1 MLEMP
6 ACKSSRVFLVLCAL
20 NLFALIGLWWL
31 ETTLAERQW
40 LVTIIAYVPQH
51 PLGLVTVALLV
62 WALMARDGRG
72 FALNLPALALFAFF
86 FMGVNVPVRAL
97 MAGTPEGLPLR
108 VMTYNVLS
116 GKQGVD
122 QVVNALQAESPDVMC
137 VQEAPRLEVRQRLER
152 AFPKFSSAQEYEL
165 IVLSTFPIR
174 KRVVHR
180 IPVTRRTVLET
191 VLDVNGRAV
200 HVINVHFNT
209 LDIQGLV
216 SPDLTAIERFRLNS
230 RGRWFV
236 TDIVLNIVNN
246 TRDPVIVCGD
256 FNLPPRGALY
266 NALDARLTDAFRVAG
281 WGSGFTYS
289 ATLPV
294 IRIDYVW
301 TTDQWRATRAF
312 VPVASASDHR
322 AFVADLVLKP

>member
-1 MLEMP
+1 
-6 ACKSSRVFLVLCAL
+6 VLSGL
-20 NLFALIGLWWL
+20 NLFVLLALWLL
-31 ETTLAERQW
+31 ETLLAERQW
-40 LVTIIAYVPQH
+40 LVTIISYVPQH
-51 PLGLVTVALLV
+51 PLGLVTVVLLV
-62 WALMARDGRG
+62 WALVARDVRG

-97 MAGTPEGLPLR
+97 MAGKPEGSPLR

-116 GKQGVD
+116 GKLGVD
-122 QVVNALQAESPDVMC
+122 QVTDAFQAESPDVMC
-137 VQEAPRLEVRQRLER
+137 VQEAPALKVRQRLER
-152 AFPKFSSAQEYEL
+152 AFPRFSSAQEYEL
-165 IVLSTFPIR
+165 IVLSKFPIR

-200 HVINVHFNT
+200 HVVNLHFNT
-209 LDIQGLV
+209 LDIQGVV
-216 SPDLTAIERFRLNS
+216 SPDLTAFERFRLNS
-230 RGRWFV
+230 RARWFV
-236 TDIVLNIVNN
+236 TSLVMNILNA
-246 TRDPVIVCGD
+246 THDPVIVCGD
-256 FNLPPRGALY
+256 FNLPLRGALY
-266 NALDARLTDAFRVAG
+266 NALHSRLEDAFRVAG

-289 ATLPV
+289 AILPV

-312 VPVASASDHR
+312 VPVARASDHR